1 MRRRPTS
8 LPFVVAIISRK
19 GRIVV
24 IFLVGRSMRRGGRVR
39 RRRRRRTILVLT
51 GPIALFVVRIFVVRS
66 RRMRRIAVAMISRRR
81 RTRSIGIV
89 LSEFPIGIVAV
100 IFVVGLSPRRR
111 GWIVFVVIAIGAG
124 RRSLVAVIVIIGF
137 VGGRRRIIVIK
148 IAEGGG
154 SSRGGWLF
162 FRGRLAHR

>member
-1 MRRRPTS
+1 MGRRPTS
-8 LPFVVAIISRK
+8 LPFVVAIISRI

-24 IFLVGRSMRRGGRVR
+24 IFLVGRSMRRGRRVR

-66 RRMRRIAVAMISRRR
+66 RRRIAVAMISRRR

-100 IFVVGLSPRRR
+100 IFVVGLSPRR
-111 GWIVFVVIAIGAG
+111 GGIVFVVIAIGAG
-124 RRSLVAVIVIIGF
+124 RRSLVTVIVIIGF
-137 VGGRRRIIVIK
+137 VGGRRRVIVVK